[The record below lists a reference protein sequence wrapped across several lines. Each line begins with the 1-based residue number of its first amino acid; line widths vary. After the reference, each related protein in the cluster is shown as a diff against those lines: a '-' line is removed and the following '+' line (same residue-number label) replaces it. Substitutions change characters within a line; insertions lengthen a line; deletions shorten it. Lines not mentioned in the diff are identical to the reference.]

1 MEKINHRSLIITAS
15 IALGVFILI
24 LLFSLT
30 DIYRGMNNAI
40 TDFKWRMISGGE
52 TADSSFMVIAI
63 DDASISYFADRY
75 NIPWPW
81 PRQFYGIVLN
91 YLNSAG
97 AGTVVFDMHF
107 TEADQQRLE
116 LSAEA
121 SDRDFGM
128 AVAAFPHVVMG
139 AMLTDSLYR
148 RGDFAGLGRLDFQD
162 HEALSLPRYNG
173 IRFPI
178 PVISHGLE
186 RIGTTHFITD
196 SDGICRRLPLIVRVG
211 DLFYSQLGFSAYL
224 ESEVDSLISYDRRNK
239 ELVTQKSRTP
249 LDKKGNFPIFWY
261 GPGGESGVYRYDSF
275 HAVFLSALQYQSGQ
289 TPIITPESYKGKNIM
304 ICATAGG
311 LLDLKP
317 TPFTAIAPYPGGEI
331 HLTIWNNLKHS
342 HFLKTVPPGL
352 VLIVTLLFLLGLT
365 FIILN
370 RRFSYSVILAIM
382 GAVVFITISL
392 VLFRFVRTDMD
403 ALFPFLGILLT
414 TGSAA
419 MYRTLTEGRAKRQ
432 IQTMFSRYLSSDV
445 INLLMENPDRVDLEG
460 SEVTG
465 TVLFTDLQGFTTFS
479 EQKSPREVIKVLN
492 TYFETISSIVLD
504 YGGLLDKYTG
514 DGIMAIFGAPIP
526 TSHHARAACEVIL
539 KFRDMK
545 VNDLIP
551 LPSGKILTRIGISS
565 GPMVVGNLGSARRMD
580 YTAVGDTVNL
590 SARLEGVNKSYGT
603 TNIMSEF
610 TWEFVKDDYIF
621 RELDYIRV
629 KGKHLPIRV
638 FTLIGRKNEVSDA
651 RLETE
656 NMFVE
661 AMQLYRERDWRK
673 AIHAFEKILERDPE
687 DKPAAAFVERCH
699 LLRKNPDLV
708 DEEGVFTFKTK

>member
-1 MEKINHRSLIITAS
+1 MEKSNHRSLLITAI

-40 TDFKWRMISGGE
+40 TDFKWRIISGGE
-52 TADSSFMVIAI
+52 KADSSLMVIAI
-63 DDASISYFADRY
+63 DDASVSYFADRY

-139 AMLTDSLYR
+139 AMLTDSLYG
-148 RGDFAGLGRLDFQD
+148 RGDFAGLGRLDFQN

-178 PVISHGLE
+178 PVISQGLE

-196 SDGICRRLPLIVRVG
+196 SDGICRRLPLVVRVG
-211 DLFYSQLGFSAYL
+211 DVYYPQLGLAAYL
-224 ESEVDSLISYDRRNK
+224 EEEGDSILSYDGSKRQ
-239 ELVTQKSRTP
+239 LITQESRIP
-249 LDKKGNFPIFWY
+249 LDNKGNFPILWY

-275 HAVFLSALQYQSGQ
+275 HAVFLSAIRYQSGQ
-289 TPIITPESYKGKNIM
+289 TPIIIPESYKGKKIM

-317 TPFTAIAPYPGGEI
+317 TPFTAVAPYPGGEI
-331 HLTIWNNLKHS
+331 HLTIWNNLIHG
-342 HFLKTVPPGL
+342 HYLKTVPNL
-352 VLIVTLLFLLGLT
+352 LIQLVTLFFLLGLS
-365 FIILN
+365 FFILN
-370 RRFSYSVILAIM
+370 RKFSQSVILALT
-382 GAVVFITISL
+382 GAVVFIVISL
-392 VLFRFVRTDMD
+392 LLFHFLNTDMD

-460 SEVTG
+460 SEITG

-479 EQKSPREVIKVLN
+479 EKKSPREVIKVLN

-526 TSHHARAACEVIL
+526 TPHHARAACEVIL
-539 KFRDMK
+539 KFREMK

-629 KGKHLPIRV
+629 KGKNLPIRV
-638 FTLIGRKNEVSDA
+638 FTLIDRKNEVSNSQ
-651 RLETE
+651 LEIE
-656 NMFVE
+656 EMFIE
-661 AMQLYRERDWRK
+661 AMQQYRERDWRK
-673 AIHAFEKILERDPE
+673 AIHAYEDILKKDPE
-687 DKPAAAFVERCH
+687 DKPSAAFVERCH

>member
-1 MEKINHRSLIITAS
+1 MCIRDSL
-15 IALGVFILI
+15 
-24 LLFSLT
+24 
-30 DIYRGMNNAI
+30 N
-40 TDFKWRMISGGE
+40 E
-52 TADSSFMVIAI
+52 
-63 DDASISYFADRY
+63 
-75 NIPWPW
+75 
-81 PRQFYGIVLN
+81 
-91 YLNSAG
+91 AG

-121 SDRDFGM
+121 SDNDFGM
-128 AVAAFPHVVMG
+128 AVSLYSNVVMG
-139 AMLTDSLYR
+139 AMLTDSLYG
-148 RGDFAGLGRLDFQD
+148 RGEFTGLGRLDFQNS
-162 HEALSLPRYNG
+162 EALSLPRYNG

-178 PVISHGLE
+178 PAIAHGLE

-196 SDGICRRLPLIVRVG
+196 SDGICRRLPLVVRVG
-211 DLFYSQLGFSAYL
+211 SLFYSQLGLSAYF
-224 ESEVDSLISYDRRNK
+224 ESEHDALVSYEKRNK
-239 ELVTQKSRTP
+239 ELVTQKSRIS

-261 GPGGESGVYRYDSF
+261 GHGGESGVYRYDSF
-275 HAVFLSALQYQSGQ
+275 HAAFLSALQYQSGQ
-289 TPIITPESYKGKNIM
+289 LPIIPPDSYKDKNIM

-317 TPFTAIAPYPGGEI
+317 TPFTAVAPYPGGEI
-331 HLTIWNNLKHS
+331 HLTIWNNLKHK
-342 HFLKTVPPGL
+342 HFLRTVPTGL
-352 VLIVTLLFLLGLT
+352 IMAVTLLFLLGLT

-370 RRFSYSVILAIM
+370 RKFSYSVTFAIM
-382 GAVVFITISL
+382 GTIVFIVISL
-392 VLFRFVRTDMD
+392 LLFRFFKTDMD

-432 IQTMFSRYLSSDV
+432 IQSMFSRYLSSDV

-526 TSHHARAACEVIL
+526 TPHHARAACEVIL

-629 KGKHLPIRV
+629 KGKNLPIRV
-638 FTLIGRKNEVSDA
+638 FTLIDRKNEVNKSQ
-651 RLETE
+651 LEIE
-656 NMFVE
+656 KMFVE
-661 AMQLYRERDWRK
+661 AMQLYRERDWKK
-673 AIHAFEKILERDPE
+673 AIHAFENILKKDSE
-687 DKPAAAFVERCH
+687 DKPSAAFVERCL

>member
-1 MEKINHRSLIITAS
+1 MEKSNHRSFIITVG
-15 IALGVFILI
+15 IAFVVFIFI
-24 LLFSLT
+24 SLFSLT

-40 TDFKWRMISGGE
+40 TDFKWRTISGCNE
-52 TADSSFMVIAI
+52 ADSSFMVIAI

-91 YLNSAG
+91 YLNEAG

-121 SDRDFGM
+121 SDRDFGA
-128 AVAAFPHVVMG
+128 AVAAYPHVVMG
-139 AMLTDSLYR
+139 AMLTDSLYG

-162 HEALSLPRYNG
+162 HEAIFLPRYNG

-211 DLFYSQLGFSAYL
+211 DRFYSQLGFSAYL
-224 ESEVDSLISYDRRNK
+224 ESEADSPVAYNKRNNELIT
-239 ELVTQKSRTP
+239 LKSRIP
-249 LDKKGNFPIFWY
+249 LDKNGNFPIFWY

-275 HAVFLSALQYQSGQ
+275 HAVFLSALQHQTGQ
-289 TPIITPESYKGKNIM
+289 PTIIPPDSYAGKNIM

-317 TPFTAIAPYPGGEI
+317 TPFTAVAPYPGGEI
-331 HLTIWNNLKHS
+331 HLTIWNNLTHG
-342 HFLKTVPPGL
+342 HFLNTISLPWIQV
-352 VLIVTLLFLLGLT
+352 ITLLFIVGLS

-370 RRFSYSVILAIM
+370 RKFSQSVFLAVM
-382 GAVVFITISL
+382 GALIFFAISL
-392 VLFRFVRTDMD
+392 LLFRFARTEMD

-479 EQKSPREVIKVLN
+479 EEKSPREVIKVLN

-526 TSHHARAACEVIL
+526 SSNHARAACEVIL

-629 KGKHLPIRV
+629 KGKQLPIRV
-638 FTLIGRKNEVSDA
+638 FTLIGRKNEVSTAQMDI
-651 RLETE
+651 E
-656 NMFVE
+656 NMFIE
-661 AMQLYRERDWRK
+661 AMKYYRKRDWK
-673 AIHAFEKILERDPE
+673 TAIHAFENILKKDPE

-708 DEEGVFTFKTK
+708 DNDGVFTFKTK